1 MNSWNAEFSGYFWT
15 RKRSIIRVLFQ
26 FAWLYLWIYLEC
38 SLDTFWLGDSIVEK
52 DYLKILHCVKFVLCK
67 FLELG
72 EQAESSPT
80 FLCNQLLI
88 FVWYWLRLL
97 MTHFI
102 QVVSG
107 TICAYA
113 AYLNLTDNNWDVIDD
128 SRRGN
133 FASSFE
139 FKKVQQKNTFL
150 SETFIN
156 PVIFI

>member
-1 MNSWNAEFSGYFWT
+1 MQNFRDTFES
-15 RKRSIIRVLFQ
+15 RKRSIIRALFQ
-26 FAWLYLWIYLEC
+26 FAWLYLSIYLKC
-38 SLDTFWLGDSIVEK
+38 SFHTFWLGDSIVEK

-113 AYLNLTDNNWDVIDD
+113 AYLNLRDNNWEIIIDD

-139 FKKVQQKNTFL
+139 FKKV
-150 SETFIN
+150 
-156 PVIFI
+156 